1 MMLKVIYSIKNDNNI
16 DYIILAVMVVKM
28 MIIIIKYYLLIKRCW

>member
-16 DYIILAVMVVKM
+16 DYMIIAVMVVKM
-28 MIIIIKYYLLIKRCW
+28 MIIIIKYYLF

>member
-16 DYIILAVMVVKM
+16 DYIIIAVMVVKM
-28 MIIIIKYYLLIKRCW
+28 MIIIIKYYLF